1 MGKYS
6 LGDVFI
12 DVSDNINKKDF
23 YLNEKKSSKIIYNI
37 DLQLADLRKSLLK
50 IQKLLNQSVNIG
62 AVTGNR
68 STTFKSWAR
77 KAKSQSTQAEK
88 LRNKMLEDYHNDVEQ
103 YPIYLLDLRIAMLEK
118 KINDMSKKGEVD

>member
-23 YLNEKKSSKIIYNI
+23 YL
-37 DLQLADLRKSLLK
+37 
-50 IQKLLNQSVNIG
+50 
-62 AVTGNR
+62 
-68 STTFKSWAR
+68 
-77 KAKSQSTQAEK
+77 
-88 LRNKMLEDYHNDVEQ
+88 NKMLEDYHNDVEQ